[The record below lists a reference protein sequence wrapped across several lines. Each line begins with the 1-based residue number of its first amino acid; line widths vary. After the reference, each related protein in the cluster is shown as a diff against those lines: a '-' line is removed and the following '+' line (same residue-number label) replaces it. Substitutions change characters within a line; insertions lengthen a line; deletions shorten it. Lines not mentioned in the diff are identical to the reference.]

1 MITLYCSTFCPE
13 SQAVKKA
20 LLEESIAFR
29 EVDITSGLTPL
40 KEFMALREKE
50 SFFDQAK
57 KEDRVGIPTLIIN
70 EQFYDVEDGLSEEL
84 LRELKGI

>member
-1 MITLYCSTFCPE
+1 MITLYCSTYCPE

-20 LLEESIAFR
+20 LLQEEIDFR

-50 SFFDQAK
+50 TFFDEAK
-57 KEDRVGIPTLIIN
+57 KDDRVGIPTLLIDGRL
-70 EQFYDVEDGLSEEL
+70 YDVEDGLSQDFI
-84 LRELKGI
+84 RRLKSL

>member
-1 MITLYCSTFCPE
+1 MITLYCSTYCPE

-20 LLEESIAFR
+20 LLEEGIDFR

-50 SFFDQAK
+50 TFFDEAK
-57 KEDRVGIPTLIIN
+57 KDDRVGIPTLLIDGRL
-70 EQFYDVEDGLSEEL
+70 YDVEDGLSQDFI
-84 LRELKGI
+84 RELKSL